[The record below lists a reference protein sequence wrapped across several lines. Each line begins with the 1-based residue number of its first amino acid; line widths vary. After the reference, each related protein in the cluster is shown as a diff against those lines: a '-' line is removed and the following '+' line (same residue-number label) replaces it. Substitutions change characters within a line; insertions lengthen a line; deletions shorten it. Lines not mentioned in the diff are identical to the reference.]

1 MSDSIQD
8 LTLRIEK
15 IEEIL
20 GISGVESLEA
30 DSIAQIKATIKRG
43 SNDFNNIQHSNPFIK
58 NSKLAEWWD
67 FGYMYAKDL
76 DEE

>member
-1 MSDSIQD
+1 MSDLIHD
-8 LTLRIEK
+8 LKLRVEK

-20 GISGVESLEA
+20 DISGIESLA
-30 DSIAQIKATIKRG
+30 NDSIGQIKATIKRG
-43 SNDFNNIQHSNPFIK
+43 SNDFNNNQHVNPYVK

-67 FGYMYAKDL
+67 FGYMYAKEL